1 VTRINETKKFG
12 QFKKSIHSLLNAY
25 FVSVISKIR
34 GYESHH
40 HTRIKQGDSGST
52 LPLRTDGPKREAQE
66 VPPITQAGG
75 KYGAG
80 TRPTQS
86 SGRILAV
93 PAGDH
98 PITSLPSTPPALLCI
113 SPSSP
118 NSTPAPFSLS
128 PPKNNNV
135 PHLRLTSSHLSI
147 CLYSFGCQSFFSA
160 VPFSVL
166 SPLSLSL
173 VSPLSISG
181 PSFVFFFY
189 SLFS

>member
-1 VTRINETKKFG
+1 MNLTTIPESSKVTVEVPYLCVLTG
-12 QFKKSIHSLLNAY
+12 Q
-25 FVSVISKIR
+25 
-34 GYESHH
+34 
-40 HTRIKQGDSGST
+40 SGRRKRFPRS
-52 LPLRTDGPKREAQE
+52 PKRAVNTAL
-66 VPPITQAGG
+66 VPDQLNPA
-75 KYGAG
+75 AE
-80 TRPTQS
+80 S
-86 SGRILAV
+86 SQFR
-93 PAGDH
+93 AGDH